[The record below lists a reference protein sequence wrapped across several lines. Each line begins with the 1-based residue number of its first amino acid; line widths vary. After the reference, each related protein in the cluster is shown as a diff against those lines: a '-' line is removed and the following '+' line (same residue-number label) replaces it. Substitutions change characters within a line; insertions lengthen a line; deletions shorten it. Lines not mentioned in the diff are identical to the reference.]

1 MENKIKFTAF
11 DEGLVIKISGELD
24 SMKTM
29 TYRDKIHRE
38 MIKLGPRMLLFDFKD
53 LQFIDSSGI
62 GLILGRFNEIDKIGG
77 VVGITGL
84 NDYSRKIFQ
93 ITGILQI
100 IEEYQSTAQFKKK
113 ARINL

>member
-1 MENKIKFTAF
+1 MESKIKFTTF
-11 DEGLVIKISGELD
+11 DQGLIIKISGELD

-29 TYRDKIHRE
+29 LYREKIHRE
-38 MIKLGPRMLLFDFKD
+38 MVRIGPRMLLFDFKD

-62 GLILGRFNEIDKIGG
+62 GLILGRFNEVDKIGG
-77 VVGITGL
+77 LVGITGL
-84 NDYSRKIFQ
+84 NNYSRKIFQ

-100 IEEYQSTAQFKKK
+100 IGEYQSAAQFKKE